1 MKSGIAVS
9 RGAITIVNAIAT
21 GRGAALGISLETLA
35 KVDLERG
42 EGSLELDCPAEG
54 AGLVTGCIEA
64 VARKAGAGPIRGS
77 ATLRSEIPI
86 SRGLKSSSAASNAA
100 TLAAAR
106 ALGVDLTDDELL
118 GIAVDESI
126 KAGVTVTGAF
136 DDASACLLGGVVVT
150 DNSARRILGRDKVD
164 EDLVAIIHVPD
175 RRISKEGIDRS
186 RFASE
191 AQRFEEAL
199 SSALRRDYMTAMEL
213 NSKATAR
220 ALDLSD
226 SLADA
231 ARRGGAYA
239 AGITGTGPATVILCR
254 PSQREEMKDI
264 AGSHGGEVLEAGL
277 NDICSREVTPRP
289 L

>member
-1 MKSGIAVS
+1 MMSGIAAS
-9 RGAITIVNAIAT
+9 RGAVTIVNAIAT

-35 KVDLERG
+35 QVDLEPG
-42 EGSLELDCPAEG
+42 EGALDVDCPADG
-54 AGLVTGCIEA
+54 MGLVTGCIEA
-64 VARKAGAGPIRGS
+64 VAKKAGAGPVRGR
-77 ATLRSEIPI
+77 AVLKSEIPI
-86 SRGLKSSSAASNAA
+86 SRGLKSSSAASNAT

-106 ALGVDLTDDELL
+106 ALGIDLTDEELL
-118 GIAVDESI
+118 GMAVDESI

-175 RRISKEGIDRS
+175 RRISKESIDRG
-186 RFASE
+186 RFANE
-191 AQRFEEAL
+191 AHGFEEAL
-199 SSALRRDYMTAMEL
+199 SSAMRGDYRRAMEL

-254 PSQREEMKDI
+254 PSQGDEMKAI
-264 AGSHGGEVLEAGL
+264 ASGYAGEVLEASL
-277 NDICSREVTPRP
+277 NDTCSREVTPRP